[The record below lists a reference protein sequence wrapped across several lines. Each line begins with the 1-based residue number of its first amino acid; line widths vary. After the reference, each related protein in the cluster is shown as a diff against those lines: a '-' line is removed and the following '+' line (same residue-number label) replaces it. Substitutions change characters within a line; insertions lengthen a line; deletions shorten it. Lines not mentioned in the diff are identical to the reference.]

1 MVALL
6 DGSKYKGKHYKPG
19 ATTIEPLNMLI
30 NALQKY
36 SNNKAN
42 ALPSKDV
49 DHELLK
55 TVI

>member
-6 DGSKYKGKHYKPG
+6 DGLKYKGKHCKPG

-49 DHELLK
+49 GHELLK